1 MLRPSFVLGGR
12 AMEIVHDETDLRRYV
27 REAVQVSGDTPLL
40 VDRYLADAIEVD
52 VDALSDGATTHV
64 AGIME
69 HIEEAGIHSGD
80 SACSIPP
87 YTLSNDIVDRLSE
100 QARKLAL
107 ALNVKGLMNV
117 QFAVKGEDI
126 YVLEANP
133 RASRT
138 VPFVAKAIGKP
149 FAAIAAKVMA
159 GEKLASFN
167 LGPGP
172 IAGKR
177 FAVKEAVFPFSRFPG
192 VDPLLGPEMRST
204 GEVMGIDV
212 SFDAAYL
219 KAQIAASMSLPSS
232 GCVFISVRETDKA
245 AIAQTA
251 RDIVAL
257 GFTII
262 ATSGTAQYL
271 SAKGIAVQPINKVA
285 EGQPH
290 VVDALINGKIQ
301 LVFNTTEGAQSLL
314 DSASIRRASLAQG
327 IPYYTTISGA
337 RAATQA
343 IRVLKTRPLEAGAL
357 QTYS

>member
-1 MLRPSFVLGGR
+1 
-12 AMEIVHDETDLRRYV
+12 
-27 REAVQVSGDTPLL
+27 
-40 VDRYLADAIEVD
+40 
-52 VDALSDGATTHV
+52 
-64 AGIME
+64 
-69 HIEEAGIHSGD
+69 
-80 SACSIPP
+80 
-87 YTLSNDIVDRLSE
+87 
-100 QARKLAL
+100 
-107 ALNVKGLMNV
+107 
-117 QFAVKGEDI
+117 
-126 YVLEANP
+126 
-133 RASRT
+133 

-149 FAAIAAKVMA
+149 FASIAAKVMA
-159 GEKLASFN
+159 GEKLSSFD

-232 GCVFISVRETDKA
+232 GCVFISVRETDKP
-245 AIAQTA
+245 AIEQTA
-251 RDIVAL
+251 RDIAAL

-271 SAKGIAVQPINKVA
+271 SAKGIAVQPVNKVA

>member
-12 AMEIVHDETDLRRYV
+12 AMEIVHDEADLKRYV

-52 VDALSDGATTHV
+52 VDALSDGKTTHV

-87 YTLSNDIVDRLSE
+87 YTLGNEIVDRLAD
-100 QARKLAL
+100 QARKLAM

-117 QFAVKGEDI
+117 QFAVKGEEI

-138 VPFVAKAIGKP
+138 VPFVAKAVGQP
-149 FAAIAAKVMA
+149 FASIAAKVMV
-159 GEKLASFN
+159 GESLASF
-167 LGPGP
+167 GVGAGP
-172 IAGKR
+172 IVGKR

-204 GEVMGIDV
+204 GEVMGIDT

-219 KAQIAASMSLPSS
+219 KAQIAASMSLPAS
-232 GCVFISVRETDKA
+232 GCVFISVRESDKP
-245 AIAQTA
+245 AIEQPA
-251 RDIVAL
+251 RDIAAL

-262 ATSGTAQYL
+262 ATAGTAKYL
-271 SAKGIAVQPINKVA
+271 ADKGINVQPVNKVA

-290 VVDALINGKIQ
+290 VVDALINGKVQ

-314 DSASIRRASLAQG
+314 DSASIRRAALAQG

-337 RAATQA
+337 RAVVQA

>member
-1 MLRPSFVLGGR
+1 
-12 AMEIVHDETDLRRYV
+12 
-27 REAVQVSGDTPLL
+27 
-40 VDRYLADAIEVD
+40 
-52 VDALSDGATTHV
+52 
-64 AGIME
+64 
-69 HIEEAGIHSGD
+69 
-80 SACSIPP
+80 
-87 YTLSNDIVDRLSE
+87 
-100 QARKLAL
+100 
-107 ALNVKGLMNV
+107 MNV
-117 QFAVKGEDI
+117 QFAVKDDEI

-138 VPFVAKAIGKP
+138 VPFVAKAVGRP

-167 LGPGP
+167 LGAGP
-172 IAGKR
+172 ISGKR

-204 GEVMGIDV
+204 GEVMGIDT

-219 KAQIAASMSLPSS
+219 KSQIAAGMSLPDA
-232 GCVFISVRETDKA
+232 GCVFISVRENDKP
-245 AIAQTA
+245 AILEAA

-262 ATSGTAQYL
+262 ATAGTAQYL
-271 SAKGIAVQPINKVA
+271 SAKGIAVQPVNKVA

-290 VVDALINGKIQ
+290 IVDALINGKVQ

-314 DSASIRRASLAQG
+314 DSASIRRAALAQG

-337 RAATQA
+337 RAAVQA

>member
-1 MLRPSFVLGGR
+1 VK
-12 AMEIVHDETDLRRYV
+12 
-27 REAVQVSGDTPLL
+27 
-40 VDRYLADAIEVD
+40 
-52 VDALSDGATTHV
+52 
-64 AGIME
+64 
-69 HIEEAGIHSGD
+69 D
-80 SACSIPP
+80 S
-87 YTLSNDIVDRLSE
+87 E
-100 QARKLAL
+100 
-107 ALNVKGLMNV
+107 
-117 QFAVKGEDI
+117 I

-159 GEKLASFN
+159 GAKLDSFN

-177 FAVKEAVFPFSRFPG
+177 IAVKEAVFPFSRFPG

-212 SFDAAYL
+212 SFGAAYL
-219 KAQIAASMSLPSS
+219 KSQIGAGMSLPAK
-232 GCVFISVRETDKA
+232 GCVFISVREGDKA
-245 AIAQTA
+245 AIEQPA
-251 RDIVAL
+251 RDIAAL
-257 GFTII
+257 GFAII
-262 ATSGTAQYL
+262 ATAGTAQYL
-271 SAKGIAVQPINKVA
+271 SGKGIEVKRVNKVL

-290 VVDALINGKIQ
+290 VLDALINGQVQ

-314 DSASIRRASLAQG
+314 DSASIRRAALQHG

-337 RAATQA
+337 RAAVQA
-343 IRVLKTRPLEAGAL
+343 IRALKTRPLEAGAL